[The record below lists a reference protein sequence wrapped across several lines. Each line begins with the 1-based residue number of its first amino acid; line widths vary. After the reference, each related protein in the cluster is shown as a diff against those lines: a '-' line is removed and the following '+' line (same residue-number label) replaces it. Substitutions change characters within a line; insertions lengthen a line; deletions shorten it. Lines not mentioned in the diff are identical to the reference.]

1 LFKRTSKVD
10 DIRHTVRKRIHYGAV
25 FVNQLGNP
33 CRRDDFTQLF
43 HFRSKQLPGVLRE
56 RVTSKGGTTA
66 AALAVF
72 EEARLA
78 EHFRRAIEAASRR
91 GAELGDELG
100 RD

>member
-1 LFKRTSKVD
+1 VLGS
-10 DIRHTVRKRIHYGAV
+10 A
-25 FVNQLGNP
+25 QLAA
-33 CRRDDFTQLF
+33 
-43 HFRSKQLPGVLRE
+43 RSKEPPGVLRA

-91 GAELGDELG
+91 GAELGELLG